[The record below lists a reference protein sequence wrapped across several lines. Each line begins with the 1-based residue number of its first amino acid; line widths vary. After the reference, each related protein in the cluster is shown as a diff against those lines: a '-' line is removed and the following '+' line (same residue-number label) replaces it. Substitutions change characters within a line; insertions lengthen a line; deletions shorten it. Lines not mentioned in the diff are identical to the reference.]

1 MQARKSLP
9 WIEEGSVAENAR
21 AVLPCLAERLLLKT
35 DTCFSE
41 NNRLGG
47 VYQRKYDLFLFP
59 NNFNQESIR
68 IDVSDYFLQ
77 SVNEENSIW
86 VKDKSTT
93 NFDQFSRKKF
103 SKLDVNFTV
112 TSNNFLY
119 VWLKEI
125 NFISIIMS
133 NVKLT
138 KSASIF

>member
-1 MQARKSLP
+1 MNTFFYRTP
-9 WIEEGSVAENAR
+9 PVAASEYGKYGKVR
-21 AVLPCLAERLLLKT
+21 CLAERLLLKT

-59 NNFNQESIR
+59 INFNQESIR

-112 TSNNFLY
+112 TSNKFLY

-138 KSASIF
+138 KSTSNF